1 MWWTLAAILAGLLAA
16 VYLYLIWDF
25 NRWKKAG
32 IVGPKP
38 RVLFGNLPSLLT
50 QKEHIYYD
58 MERIYN
64 NFKGEP
70 VVGLYSIRT
79 PQLMIRDPEL
89 IKEVLSKSFN
99 HFAANQFSDLVDE
112 KSDPLFAR
120 NPFSLSGEKWK
131 NRRAEITPAFTNN
144 RIKALYTLIEEVC
157 IRMTEYLNQKIKQNE
172 SPFDIKEI
180 MAKYTTDVVS
190 NCIFAI
196 DAQSFKKDKPEIREM
211 GRKIMEFNFSAQF
224 AMIMLTFFP
233 AIKRFYKFSFVRKEV
248 EDFFI
253 RIMTDAIRYRK
264 QNNIVRNDY
273 LDHLLTLEEK
283 KQISEIDIA
292 GHGVSFFADGF
303 ETSSLV
309 MAYCLFDIASHP
321 KVQEELRNEIRDFQK
336 NRGGI
341 TYENLGEM
349 TYLDQ
354 VLNESLRIHPIIPN
368 LSKDCTKDIVL
379 NGPKDKKIHVTTGTT
394 VIIPFFVHL
403 DAEYYDEPE
412 KYKPERF
419 SPENGGT
426 KPYKEK
432 GVFLPFGDGP
442 RMCLGMRF
450 ALTQAKR
457 GILEIIDKFDIT
469 VNPKTRVPLKFEPKM
484 LMQYPIG
491 GIWLDLE
498 ATKN

>member
-1 MWWTLAAILAGLLAA
+1 MLWILAGFFAGLLA
-16 VYLYLIWDF
+16 VLYLFLSWDF
-25 NRWKKAG
+25 NHWKKAG

-38 RVLFGNLPSLLT
+38 RVLFGNIPSLLT
-50 QKEHIYYD
+50 QKRHLYYD

-64 NFKGEP
+64 TFKDEP
-70 VVGLYSIRT
+70 AVGFFSIRT

-99 HFAANQFSDLVDE
+99 HFPANQFSDLVDE

-120 NPFSLSGEKWK
+120 NPFSLTGEKWK

-144 RIKALYTLIEEVC
+144 RIKALYTLIEEVGV
-157 IRMTEYLNQKIKQNE
+157 RMTEYLNLKVKQNE

-180 MAKYTTDVVS
+180 MAKFTTDVVS

-196 DAQSFKKDKPEIREM
+196 DAQSFKKEKPEIREM
-211 GRKIMEFNFSAQF
+211 GRRIMEFNLTAQF
-224 AMIMLTFFP
+224 AMTMLTLIP
-233 AIKRFYKFSFVRKEV
+233 SIKKYYKFSFVPKDV
-248 EDFFI
+248 EAFFI
-253 RIMTDAIRYRK
+253 RIMTDAIRHRK
-264 QNNIVRNDY
+264 KNNIVRNDY

-283 KQISEIDIA
+283 KQISELDIA

-309 MAYCLFDIASHP
+309 MTYCLFEIASHP
-321 KVQEELRNEIRDFQK
+321 EVQKKLRDEIRDFQRNK
-336 NRGGI
+336 GGI

-368 LSKDCTKDIVL
+368 LAKECTKDIVL
-379 NGPKDKKIHVTTGTT
+379 TSFKDKKIAVTAGTT

-403 DAEYYDEPE
+403 DAQYYEEPN
-412 KYKPERF
+412 KFNPERF
-419 SPENGGT
+419 SPETGGT

-432 GVFLPFGDGP
+432 GVFIPFGDGP

-450 ALTQAKR
+450 ASVQVKR
-457 GILEIIDKFDIT
+457 GIVEIIDKFDIT
-469 VNPKTRVPLKFEPKM
+469 VNPKTKVPLVYEPKLLM
-484 LMQYPIG
+484 LYATG
-491 GIWLDLE
+491 GIWLDLKV
-498 ATKN
+498 TKN